1 MKIPVTFIYSE
12 DKIDPIYQMLGLEM
26 DADKVEILED
36 GYIDTEQIIAIA
48 GSMGFTQIYTKGGH
62 VFEIEMDTEE
72 FNALWT

>member
-36 GYIDTEQIIAIA
+36 GYIDTEQIEAIA

-72 FNALWT
+72 FNLLWI

>member
-12 DKIDPIYQMLGLEM
+12 DKIDPIYEMLGLEM

-36 GYIDTEQIIAIA
+36 GYIDTEQIEAIA
-48 GSMGFTQIYTKGGH
+48 GSMGFTEVYTKGGH
-62 VFEIEMDTEE
+62 VFEIEMDIEE